1 MPRNLSPSVLAQT
14 LANQLQPALF
24 VEIEFLTETI
34 WVWSGL
40 GSITAPG
47 PAFDTS
53 SSFPYGQAFTGIG
66 WLGQI
71 RAVPEVTD
79 IVASNIT
86 LELSGIPTELLT
98 DVINAVRENSVATVW
113 LGFLSLQPGNP
124 TIIGDPV
131 QIFQGA
137 LDVPTIT
144 EGAET
149 SSIAITCENPLIDL
163 NRAPSR
169 RFTDVDQQIDY
180 PGDTGFAQV
189 QLLQDYDIVW
199 PAAAGSSETSPAP
212 PNFIQIYVGA
222 VGDSGPFS
230 IAVGETLQL
239 QCQLTRSDGST
250 GDISSFAGD
259 WISNDDTV
267 ATVDGNSGIVTAVGP
282 GFCNV
287 IKRFVQGLFTT
298 TRSSSVVQAAVTIIV
313 TGPGVSGGSG
323 GSGGGGGGTGGGPG
337 TGGGGTGGGGTGGG
351 GTTSS
356 TVDFWI
362 DSLGAAADGSN
373 TDFVLTY
380 APVAPPSAG
389 TPGTEPFLILSVDG
403 QVMTDVASGG
413 ADFTLSGTAIVF
425 ATAPRAGA
433 NIRAWY
439 MYSTTTTS

>member
-14 LANQLQPALF
+14 LSNQLQPALF

-47 PAFDTS
+47 PAYDTS
-53 SSFPYGQAFTGIG
+53 SSFPYGQPFTGIG

-71 RAVPEVTD
+71 RAVPQVTD

-86 LELSGIPTELLT
+86 LELSGIPSELLT
-98 DVINAVRENSVATVW
+98 DAINAVRQNSVATVW

-124 TIIGDPV
+124 EVIGDPV

-169 RFTDVDQQIDY
+169 RFTDVDQQVDY

-199 PAAAGSSETSPAP
+199 PAASGSSTTTPAP

-222 VGDSGPFS
+222 VGDSGPFP

-298 TRSSSVVQAAVTIIV
+298 THQSSVVQAAVTIIV

-323 GSGGGGGGTGGGPG
+323 GSGGGGGTGGGSGPG
-337 TGGGGTGGGGTGGG
+337 TGGGGTGGSGGTGGG
-351 GTTSS
+351 GE
-356 TVDFWI
+356 TVDEYWWS
-362 DSLGAAADGSN
+362 DSLGSAADGSN
-373 TDFVLTY
+373 VDFTLTY
-380 APVAPPSAG
+380 APTPPNM
-389 TPGTEPFLILSVDG
+389 LILTVDG
-403 QVMTDVASGG
+403 QTMTDVADGG
-413 ADFTLSGTAIVF
+413 TDFTLSGTDIAF
-425 ATAPRAGA
+425 ATPPRAGA

-439 MYSTTTTS
+439 LYTPTTS